1 MLQVYHSRQTDQI
14 MGEICMTKTIK
25 SVTEDTN
32 SQISNIG
39 ESLSDIAGAMGKTRV
54 QVKNIQDQLVSI
66 GSQAN
71 KDGDSSPQLQ
81 MITQIRGQLGANSA
95 LLQEAL
101 KVWLLMLLI
110 GHFRAY
116 FV

>member
-1 MLQVYHSRQTDQI
+1 
-14 MGEICMTKTIK
+14 MGEVCITKTIK

-54 QVKNIQDQLVSI
+54 QVRSLQEQLVSI
-66 GSQAN
+66 GSQSL
-71 KDGDSSPQLQ
+71 KDNDSSPQLQ
-81 MITQIRGQLGANSA
+81 MMTQIRGQLGANSA

-101 KVWLLMLLI
+101 KVRLLFKRGPYVM
-110 GHFRAY
+110 A
-116 FV
+116 